1 MTGTGLHIDIIPFSD
16 ELAPVFATLNKAWL
30 VKYFA
35 IEPLD
40 TLMLDN
46 PRKYFLENGGHI
58 FFAKINDNIVGTFAL
73 LKMNDTEYEL
83 SKMAVAEN
91 FQSLKVGNRLLE
103 FAIQKAIQLKAKKL
117 ILFSNTKLHPAIH
130 LYQKYG
136 FLEVPVGHTEYLRSD
151 IKMELLIDN
160 YEQDRRAL

>member
-1 MTGTGLHIDIIPFSD
+1 MTGTAFHIDIIPFSD
-16 ELAPVFATLNKAWL
+16 ELAPVFAALNKAWL

-40 TLMLDN
+40 ILMLDN
-46 PRKYFLENGGHI
+46 PRKYFIDNGGHI
-58 FFAKINDNIVGTFAL
+58 FFAKINDNVAGTVAL
-73 LKMNDTEYEL
+73 LKMNEETYEL

-91 FQSLKVGNRLLE
+91 FQGLKVGNRLVELS
-103 FAIQKAIQLKAKKL
+103 IQKATQLKAKKL

-130 LYQKYG
+130 LYRKYG
-136 FLEVPVGHTEYLRSD
+136 FVEVPVGHTEYVRSD
-151 IKMELLIDN
+151 IKMELIIEN